1 MDNIADGGQK
11 PKKGKMMSVAG
22 FNPMAVSQTDR
33 KRNLTNKKS
42 NRVSAPLG
50 APMGLMQKNISAAPK
65 LTVNNVER
73 TKVSTNLPK
82 GTLSNILAQSQRAG
96 GKKDDDSDD
105 DMMSVFA
112 PPANDFYNKVN
123 RLSIW
128 SKSDVDDFIID
139 GHSSEASDDCD
150 IKRISDEDSFTGRS
164 QRSSQNSI
172 AGMSR
177 GSMSSTG
184 SKGIR
189 NILGSK
195 FVKRANTINK
205 KEPAKVSGGSGLL
218 MPGQSKPMGVMGGK
232 DRDNTIIEDIDSD
245 CDMSAEVNYNYDIV
259 NLKDEASPYHQPI
272 RDILSVH

>member
-1 MDNIADGGQK
+1 
-11 PKKGKMMSVAG
+11 
-22 FNPMAVSQTDR
+22 
-33 KRNLTNKKS
+33 
-42 NRVSAPLG
+42 
-50 APMGLMQKNISAAPK
+50 MGVMQKNISAAPK
-65 LTVNNVER
+65 LTVNNVDR
-73 TKVSTNLPK
+73 AKVSTNLPK

-259 NLKDEASPYHQPI
+259 NLKDEASPYH
-272 RDILSVH
+272 